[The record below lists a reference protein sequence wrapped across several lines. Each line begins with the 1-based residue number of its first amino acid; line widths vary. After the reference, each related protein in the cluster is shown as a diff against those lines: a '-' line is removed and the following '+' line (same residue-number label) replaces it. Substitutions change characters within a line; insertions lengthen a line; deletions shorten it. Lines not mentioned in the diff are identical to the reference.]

1 MYRYAHKNVRPFSA
15 VCQNNYGRQVIFTRK
30 RQITKNN
37 IIEELNKALVIHEQN
52 AIEIEYLDRY
62 YRGDQP
68 ILYRQKVNRPEINN
82 KIAVNL
88 AYELVERKTAE
99 MCAEPIQYV
108 LRGTDNHKSEEITRL
123 NITMDSESKQECDI
137 DIHRWRMEAWMLV
150 SKALRNG
157 YYGAVE
163 EFNKLPPLV
172 QKAVG
177 SPDNLRNWALTDINS
192 IENVVQSNFMR
203 TYRTVVNRAKEYQK
217 MPKDIKALIESAN
230 KSSYSAQIGSKNQ
243 QTIKLSLEDNKSQN
257 KPIKGIPMP
266 KEIKERIEQMK
277 R

>member
-1 MYRYAHKNVRPFSA
+1 MTETEVRKLLAMTQAVYPNYNPPSREAAVNAWLMCLSEYDNNVVMAAFKTYITTDTSGFAPSIGQLLDKLHTI
-15 VCQNNYGRQVIFTRK
+15 QNPQ
-30 RQITKNN
+30 
-37 IIEELNKALVIHEQN
+37 ELNE
-52 AIEIEYLDRY
+52 
-62 YRGDQP
+62 
-68 ILYRQKVNRPEINN
+68 
-82 KIAVNL
+82 
-88 AYELVERKTAE
+88 
-99 MCAEPIQYV
+99 
-108 LRGTDNHKSEEITRL
+108 
-123 NITMDSESKQECDI
+123 
-137 DIHRWRMEAWMLV
+137 MEAWSLV

-177 SPDNLRNWALTDINS
+177 SPDNLRNWSQTDSES

-203 TYRTVVNRAKEYQK
+203 SYRLVVNRENEIKK
-217 MPKDIKALIESAN
+217 MPADVRTLIENVN
-230 KSSYSAQIGSKNQ
+230 KTSYSAQISSKNQ

-257 KPIKGIPMP
+257 KPIKGVPMP

>member
-1 MYRYAHKNVRPFSA
+1 MTRDEAVKIIRIMCDCYPNYKPSNLSETVDVWNMMLENCTYEQVSVALKAYAFSDTSGFA
-15 VCQNNYGRQVIFTRK
+15 PSIGQLINKLHEVQSPQ
-30 RQITKNN
+30 
-37 IIEELNKALVIHEQN
+37 ELNE
-52 AIEIEYLDRY
+52 
-62 YRGDQP
+62 
-68 ILYRQKVNRPEINN
+68 
-82 KIAVNL
+82 
-88 AYELVERKTAE
+88 
-99 MCAEPIQYV
+99 
-108 LRGTDNHKSEEITRL
+108 
-123 NITMDSESKQECDI
+123 
-137 DIHRWRMEAWMLV
+137 MEAWLLV

-203 TYRTVVNRAKEYQK
+203 TYRVVVNRAKEFQK
-217 MPKDIKALIESAN
+217 MPKDIKALIESTN
-230 KSSYSAQIGSKNQ
+230 KSSYSAQISSKNQ

>member
-1 MYRYAHKNVRPFSA
+1 MTIQTFYP
-15 VCQNNYGRQVIFTRK
+15 NYQVENKEFTINAWYSIIGDCDYKPMEKALRAY
-30 RQITKNN
+30 ITTDTSGFAPSIGQLINKLH
-37 IIEELNKALVIHEQN
+37 EVQVPQELNE
-52 AIEIEYLDRY
+52 
-62 YRGDQP
+62 
-68 ILYRQKVNRPEINN
+68 
-82 KIAVNL
+82 
-88 AYELVERKTAE
+88 
-99 MCAEPIQYV
+99 
-108 LRGTDNHKSEEITRL
+108 
-123 NITMDSESKQECDI
+123 
-137 DIHRWRMEAWMLV
+137 MEAWLLV

-157 YYGAVE
+157 TYGAVK

-177 SPDNLRNWALTDINS
+177 SPDNLRNWAQTDSES

-217 MPKDIKALIESAN
+217 MPKDIQALIEN
-230 KSSYSAQIGSKNQ
+230 TNRSSYSAQIGSKNQ

-257 KPIKGIPMP
+257 KPIKGVPMP